1 MVSISEVAKDAGVS
15 ASTVSYVLS
24 GKRSISAETQRR
36 VETSIRRLGYHPH
49 AGARALASS
58 RTNVLALVMP
68 LRTDI
73 HMPAMMRFVTS
84 VVTAA
89 RAHDYDVLLLTSD
102 EGPAGLRRVAN
113 SAMADAFL
121 VMEVES
127 DDPRIPVLREL
138 SRPSVLIGAP
148 DDPGGLACV
157 DLDFAAA
164 ARRCVAELAEAG
176 HQDIA
181 LIGSPPVVYER
192 GTSFA
197 QRFLHGFDA
206 ATREHDLRAATRACA
221 PHYDAVGECLDDL
234 LTEHPESTG
243 LVVHNEA
250 ALGTVLAELRNR
262 GRKVPEDISVIA
274 VGQDAAA
281 HREVPLTTIPLP
293 TDDMVRIAVELSM
306 RALQGSSTPETRL
319 LRPQI
324 SPGESVARRR

>member
-1 MVSISEVAKDAGVS
+1 MVSISDVAKDAGVS
-15 ASTVSYVLS
+15 ASTVSYALS

-58 RTNVLALVMP
+58 RTSVLALVMP

-84 VVTAA
+84 MATAA
-89 RAHDYDVLLLTSD
+89 RAHDYDLLLLTSD

-121 VMEVES
+121 VMEVEA

-138 SRPSVLIGAP
+138 SRPAVLIGLP
-148 DDPGGLACV
+148 DDPGGLPCV
-157 DLDFAAA
+157 DLDFTAAA
-164 ARRCVAELAEAG
+164 KRCVAELGDAG
-176 HQDIA
+176 HRDVA

-197 QRFLHGFDA
+197 TRFLRGFDEA
-206 ATREHDLRAATRACA
+206 VRDRGMRGSSRSCA
-221 PHYDAVGECLDDL
+221 PDYDAVRACLGEL
-234 LTEHPESTG
+234 LEERPEITG

-250 ALGTVLAELRNR
+250 ALGSVLAELHNS
-262 GRKVPEDISVIA
+262 GRHVPEDISVVA
-274 VGQDAAA
+274 VGQDSAA
-281 HREVPLTTIPLP
+281 HREVPLTTVPLP
-293 TDDMVRIAVELSM
+293 TEDMVRIAVELAM
-306 RALQGSSTPETRL
+306 RALQGSGAPETRL
-319 LRPQI
+319 LAPQVV
-324 SPGESVARRR
+324 PGKSVEPRR

>member
-1 MVSISEVAKDAGVS
+1 MVSISDVAEDAGVS

-24 GKRSISAETQRR
+24 GKRSISADTQRR
-36 VETSIRRLGYHPH
+36 VEASIRRLGYHPH

-68 LRTDI
+68 LRTDV

-84 VVTAA
+84 VVTTA
-89 RAHDYDVLLLTSD
+89 RRHDYDVLLLTSD

-121 VMEVES
+121 VMEVQS

-138 SRPSVLIGAP
+138 SRPSVLIGVP
-148 DDPGGLACV
+148 DDPGGLPCV

-164 ARRCVAELAEAG
+164 AKRCVAELADAG
-176 HQDIA
+176 HTDIG

-197 QRFLHGFDA
+197 GRFLRGFQE
-206 ATREHDLRAATRACA
+206 ATRGLTAVTRSCA
-221 PHYDAVGECLDDL
+221 PDHEAVGRCLD
-234 LTEHPESTG
+234 EMFVENPEVTG

-250 ALGTVLAELRNR
+250 ALGSVLAELRNR
-262 GRKVPEDISVIA
+262 GRHVPEDISVVA
-274 VGQDAAA
+274 VGQDTAA
-281 HREVPLTTIPLP
+281 HREVPLTTVPLP
-293 TDDMVRIAVELSM
+293 TEDMVRIAVELAM
-306 RALQGSSTPETRL
+306 GALQGSNTPETRL
-319 LRPQI
+319 LTPQI
-324 SPGESVARRR
+324 SPGKSVAPRR